1 MIDADQ
7 CHIGTNRALID
18 MIASDMRAFGANK
31 IQIGGNTPIQSS
43 DKSGIM
49 SVTGIA
55 ERDNTQ
61 CRILVVDDDRATAE
75 EAVEAAHLLG
85 YLCTFALDA
94 ASALRMIAEDESI
107 GIVVT
112 DVQMPGM
119 TGLSLLDELA
129 SRFASQRPLVTLVI
143 TGFGSI
149 DVAIAAMR
157 NEAADFLTK
166 PVLREDLA
174 GALRRAMRKWLRLC
188 GERSLAALSASLR
201 PPASEGSQPAPADP
215 LPLTP
220 VDDAELLKIT
230 RKLVRMREQRGQFL
244 NASLFS
250 DPMWDILLDLTSA
263 RLEQKTV
270 PVSSV
275 CQAAGVPMSTAL
287 RQIRSLVDMGLIRRW
302 SDPLDR
308 RRDLLAIND
317 EAMEAMRR
325 YLTYLRDRIG
335 V

>member
-1 MIDADQ
+1 MNAK
-7 CHIGTNRALID
+7 A
-18 MIASDMRAFGANK
+18 
-31 IQIGGNTPIQSS
+31 
-43 DKSGIM
+43 
-49 SVTGIA
+49 IA
-55 ERDNTQ
+55 ERDNAQ

-75 EAVEAAHLLG
+75 EVVEAAHLLG
-85 YLCTFALDA
+85 YQCGYALDA
-94 ASALRMIAEDESI
+94 ASALRTIAEDETI

-119 TGLSLLDELA
+119 TGLSLLDELS

-149 DVAIAAMR
+149 DVAVAAMR

-166 PVLREDLA
+166 PVSRDDLA
-174 GALRRAMRKWLRLC
+174 AALRRAMRKWLRLC

-201 PPASEGSQPAPADP
+201 APPGDLGQPAPPSTP
-215 LPLTP
+215 LAP

-244 NASLFS
+244 NPALFS

-317 EAMEAMRR
+317 EAMDAMRQ
-325 YLTYLRDRIG
+325 YLTYLRDRVG

>member
-1 MIDADQ
+1 MNAK
-7 CHIGTNRALID
+7 A
-18 MIASDMRAFGANK
+18 
-31 IQIGGNTPIQSS
+31 
-43 DKSGIM
+43 
-49 SVTGIA
+49 IA
-55 ERDNTQ
+55 ERDNAQ

-75 EAVEAAHLLG
+75 EVVEAAHLLG
-85 YLCTFALDA
+85 YQCGYALDA
-94 ASALRMIAEDESI
+94 ASALRTIAEDETI

-119 TGLSLLDELA
+119 TGLSLLDELS

-149 DVAIAAMR
+149 DVAVAAMR

-166 PVLREDLA
+166 PVSRDDLA
-174 GALRRAMRKWLRLC
+174 AALRRAMRKWLRLC

-201 PPASEGSQPAPADP
+201 APPGDLGQPAPPSTP
-215 LPLTP
+215 LAPI
-220 VDDAELLKIT
+220 DDAELLKIT

-244 NASLFS
+244 NPALFS

-317 EAMEAMRR
+317 EAMDAMRQ
-325 YLTYLRDRIG
+325 YLTYLRDRVG

>member
-1 MIDADQ
+1 MNAN
-7 CHIGTNRALID
+7 GTTDRG
-18 MIASDMRAFGANK
+18 AS
-31 IQIGGNTPIQSS
+31 
-43 DKSGIM
+43 
-49 SVTGIA
+49 
-55 ERDNTQ
+55 ERDRAQ
-61 CRILVVDDDRATAE
+61 CRILVVDDDLATAE
-75 EAVEAAHLLG
+75 EVVEAAHLLG
-85 YLCTFALDA
+85 YLCNYALDA
-94 ASALRMIAEDESI
+94 ATALRMIAEDDTI

-149 DVAIAAMR
+149 DVAVAAMR

-166 PVLREDLA
+166 PVSREDLA
-174 GALRRAMRKWLRLC
+174 AALRRAMRKWLRLC
-188 GERSLAALSASLR
+188 GERSIAVLSASLHGTVSEAGPLASTASL
-201 PPASEGSQPAPADP
+201 PPI
-215 LPLTP
+215 
-220 VDDAELLKIT
+220 DDAELLKIT

-244 NASLFS
+244 DAALFS

-302 SDPLDR
+302 PDPLDR

-317 EAMEAMRR
+317 EAMDAMRQ

>member
-1 MIDADQ
+1 MNAK
-7 CHIGTNRALID
+7 A
-18 MIASDMRAFGANK
+18 
-31 IQIGGNTPIQSS
+31 
-43 DKSGIM
+43 
-49 SVTGIA
+49 IA
-55 ERDNTQ
+55 ERDNAQ

-75 EAVEAAHLLG
+75 EVVEAAHLLG
-85 YLCTFALDA
+85 YQCGFALDA
-94 ASALRMIAEDESI
+94 ASALRTIAEDETI

-119 TGLSLLDELA
+119 TGLSLLDELS

-149 DVAIAAMR
+149 DVAVAAMR

-166 PVLREDLA
+166 PVSRDDLA
-174 GALRRAMRKWLRLC
+174 AALRRAMRKWLRLC

-201 PPASEGSQPAPADP
+201 APLGDAGQPAAPAAS
-215 LPLTP
+215 LAP
-220 VDDAELLKIT
+220 VDDNELLKIT

-244 NASLFS
+244 NPALFS

-270 PVSSV
+270 PVSAV

-317 EAMEAMRR
+317 EAMAAMRQ
-325 YLTYLRDRIG
+325 YLTFLRDRVG